1 MAKLHRSS
9 VKALPIFIG
18 SALLAAQPFAA
29 QAQTVN
35 QDLFDQIEAYS
46 AEGQMMMNQ
55 AGGASQF
62 SDVSPSD
69 WAFQALDDLVRRYDC
84 LKGYPNGTFRGNRAL
99 TRYEFAAGLN
109 ACLQQIERLI
119 AETTADFAT
128 REDLETMSRL
138 MQEFEAELAML
149 GTRVDNLE
157 SRVSFLE
164 DNQFSTTTKLA
175 GEAIFALNAISPARN
190 RPDINADRLLD
201 DADIRNGERVLFND
215 NIVFQNRARLN
226 FDTSFTGRDRLRTR
240 LQANNVADW
249 AVREL
254 TNEPRYGFGG
264 SNDNTV
270 DLAHL
275 SYRFP
280 VGSKTTAQIF
290 ATGAGIDDYLTT
302 LNPLDNA
309 GQGSISRFGQRN
321 PILRV
326 GGQDQGIGIIH
337 KLNDNFNVSLGYTA
351 GQGADP
357 AAGIFG
363 GSYALGGQIQFRN
376 DKFGVGL
383 QYINAYTT
391 GRAGL
396 GTGTGSLAGG
406 LGLNDPTFISPVTGA
421 ALATGN
427 VVSNN
432 YGLELLFTPSDRL
445 FVGGWIGMS
454 KGIVIQSGTAD
465 VWNYALTLGLP
476 DLGGDGNLL
485 GFVFGQQPRLA
496 GSSAN
501 LAGAFRGTNA
511 ATFDRAN
518 LDVGYHLEAFYRL
531 KVNDNISITPGLVYL
546 TNPGHSRVNADMLM
560 GTLRTTFTF

>member
-9 VKALPIFIG
+9 IKALPIFIG

-29 QAQTVN
+29 QAQTTN

-46 AEGQMMMNQ
+46 SEGQVMMNQ

-84 LKGYPNGTFRGNRAL
+84 LKGYPNGTFRGSRAL

-128 REDLETMSRL
+128 REDLETMNRL

-175 GEAIFALNAISPARN
+175 GEAIFALNAISPRRN
-190 RPDINADRLLD
+190 QPDTNANRLLEGTD
-201 DADIRNGERVLFND
+201 TRFRDE
-215 NIVFQNRARLN
+215 IVFQDRVRLN

-240 LQANNVADW
+240 LQARNVADW
-249 AVREL
+249 GVRAL

-264 SNDNTV
+264 DNGNNV
-270 DLAHL
+270 ELDVL

-280 VGSKTTAQIF
+280 VGDKTTAQIF
-290 ATGAGIDDYLTT
+290 ANGAGMDDFLPT
-302 LNPLDNA
+302 LNPFDSSGN
-309 GQGSISRFGQRN
+309 GSISRFGQRN
-321 PILRV
+321 PILRA
-326 GGQDQGIGIIH
+326 GGQNQGIGFMH
-337 KLNDNFNVSLGYTA
+337 KLNDNFNVSVGYTA
-351 GQGADP
+351 GQGENP
-357 AAGIFG
+357 TAGIFG
-363 GSYALGGQIQFRN
+363 GSYALGGQIQFEN

-383 QYINAYTT
+383 QYTNSYTNGVVEN
-391 GRAGL
+391 GRLSGDGL
-396 GTGTGSLAGG
+396 GTGTGSRAGDLSFRG
-406 LGLNDPTFISPVTGA
+406 VGA
-421 ALATGN
+421 ASTDAI
-427 VVSNN
+427 VSNN

-454 KGIVIQSGTAD
+454 KGIVLRSGKAD
-465 VWNYALTLGLP
+465 VWNYALTVGLP
-476 DLGGDGNLL
+476 DLGGEGNLL

-496 GSSAN
+496 GSSAS
-501 LAGAFRGTNA
+501 LAGAFRGTN
-511 ATFDRAN
+511 TFDRAN
-518 LDVGYHLEAFYRL
+518 LDTGYHLEAFYRL
-531 KVNDNISITPGLVYL
+531 RVNDNIHITPGLVYL
-546 TNPGHSRVNADMLM
+546 TNPGHSSINADMLM

>member
-9 VKALPIFIG
+9 IKALPIFIG

-29 QAQTVN
+29 QAQTTN

-46 AEGQMMMNQ
+46 SEGQVMMNQ

-99 TRYEFAAGLN
+99 SRYEFAAGLN
-109 ACLQQIERLI
+109 SCLQQIERLI

-128 REDLETMSRL
+128 REDLETMNRL

-164 DNQFSTTTKLA
+164 DNQFSTTTKLV
-175 GEAIFALNAISPARN
+175 GEAIFALNAISPRRN
-190 RPDINADRLLD
+190 QPDTNADRLLGD
-201 DADIRNGERVLFND
+201 GDERSLD
-215 NIVFQNRARLN
+215 EIVFQDRVRLN

-240 LQANNVADW
+240 LEAGNVANW
-249 AVREL
+249 NVYNNL
-254 TNEPRYGFGG
+254 TNEPRYGFRTDTNNAIEIG
-264 SNDNTV
+264 
-270 DLAHL
+270 LL

-280 VGSKTTAQIF
+280 IGDKTTAQVI
-290 ATGAGIDDYLTT
+290 AAGAGMDDFLST
-302 LNPLDNA
+302 LNPFDSSGN
-309 GQGSISRFGQRN
+309 GSISRFGQRN
-321 PILRV
+321 PILRA
-326 GGQDQGIGIIH
+326 GGQDQGIGFMH
-337 KLNDNFNVSLGYTA
+337 KLNDNFNISLGYTA
-351 GQGADP
+351 GEGEEP
-357 AAGIFG
+357 GAGIFG
-363 GSYALGGQIQFRN
+363 GSYALGGQIQFEN

-383 QYINAYTT
+383 QYTNSYTN
-391 GRAGL
+391 GDGL
-396 GTGTGSLAGG
+396 DTSTGSFAGD
-406 LGLNDPTFISPVTGA
+406 LGLKDDFISLVTGA
-421 ALATGN
+421 ALATDN

-432 YGLELLFTPSDRL
+432 YGLEVLYTPSDRL

-465 VWNYALTLGLP
+465 VWNYALTVGLP
-476 DLGGDGNLL
+476 DLGGEGNLL
-485 GFVFGQQPRLA
+485 GFVLGQQPRLA

-501 LAGAFRGTNA
+501 LAGAFSGTNA
-511 ATFDRAN
+511 DTFDRAN
-518 LDVGYHLEAFYRL
+518 LDTGYHLEAFYRL
-531 KVNDNISITPGLVYL
+531 RVNDNIHITPGLVYL
-546 TNPGHSRVNADMLM
+546 TNPGHSSVNADILM